1 MLKAVYNTDDRKK
14 NNELV
19 NIIKSE
25 LDDLKD
31 EIDEMPEDETE
42 IEELNKIL
50 DIVGKIPD
58 SNKQS
63 QVVWRLKIFTPDQ
76 MLSRL
81 TIFLVQLK
89 PRNDSGKLKN
99 KIRQPLFSLHY
110 SKN

>member
-63 QVVWRLKIFTPDQ
+63 QVV
-76 MLSRL
+76 
-81 TIFLVQLK
+81 
-89 PRNDSGKLKN
+89 
-99 KIRQPLFSLHY
+99 
-110 SKN
+110 

>member
-1 MLKAVYNTDDRKK
+1 MLKAVQNTDDRKK

-31 EIDEMPEDETE
+31 EIEEMPEDETE
-42 IEELNKIL
+42 IEKLNKIL

-63 QVVWRLKIFTPDQ
+63 QVGWELKIFTPDQ
-76 MLSRL
+76 ILSRL
-81 TIFLVQLK
+81 TIF
-89 PRNDSGKLKN
+89 
-99 KIRQPLFSLHY
+99 
-110 SKN
+110 